1 MRCYLGLGA
10 NIGNP
15 AGQLAAAVSALA
27 AADGVA
33 LRRVSSVYLTAPV
46 GYADQPDFRN
56 MVVAVDTAL
65 SPERLLE
72 VTSGI
77 ESAMGR
83 VRTIADGPRTID
95 IDILLCEGVTVQSAR
110 LQVPHPRMT
119 QRQFVLVPLAEIA
132 PDLPVAEGMSA
143 GQLVRPGTDGVRCRG
158 RLAELVR
165 AEEEQVEAAGTE
177 GS

>member
-10 NIGNP
+10 NIGGP
-15 AGQLAAAVSALA
+15 VGRLAAAVSALA
-27 AADGVA
+27 AADGVT
-33 LRRVSSVYLTAPV
+33 LLRVSSVYLTAPV
-46 GYADQPDFRN
+46 GYVNQPDFYN
-56 MVVAVDTAL
+56 MVMEVDTTL

-77 ESAMGR
+77 ETGLGR

-95 IDILLCEGVTVQSAR
+95 IDILICEGVAVNTAR
-110 LQVPHPRMT
+110 LQVPHPRIA

-132 PDLPVAEGMSA
+132 PGLPVADGMSA
-143 GQLVRPGTDGVRCRG
+143 GELAMPGTEGVRCHG

-165 AEEEQVEAAGTE
+165 AGDECVET
-177 GS
+177 

>member
-10 NIGNP
+10 NIGGP
-15 AGQLAAAVSALA
+15 VGRLAAAVSALA

-46 GYADQPDFRN
+46 GYADQPDFHN
-56 MVVAVDTAL
+56 MVVAIDTAL
-65 SPERLLE
+65 GPERLLE
-72 VTSGI
+72 VTAGI
-77 ESAMGR
+77 ENGLGR

-95 IDILLCEGVTVQSAR
+95 IDILICEGVTVNSTR
-110 LQVPHPRMT
+110 LQVPHPRIA

-132 PDLPVAEGMSA
+132 PGLPVADGMSA
-143 GQLVRPGTDGVRCRG
+143 GQLAMPGTEGVRCRG

-165 AEEEQVEAAGTE
+165 AGQERVAAARTE

>member
-15 AGQLAAAVSALA
+15 AGQLAGAVSALS

-46 GYADQPDFRN
+46 GYVDQPDFHN
-56 MVVAVDTAL
+56 MVVAIDTAL
-65 SPERLLE
+65 SPERLIE

-77 ESAMGR
+77 EMNLGR

-95 IDILLCEGVTVQSAR
+95 IDILICEGVTVDSAR
-110 LQVPHPRMT
+110 LQVPHARIA

-132 PDLPVAEGMSA
+132 PDLQVADGMSA
-143 GQLVRPGTDGVRCRG
+143 RQLARPGSEGVKCRG
-158 RLAELVR
+158 RLAELAR
-165 AEEEQVEAAGTE
+165 AGAERGKAARTE

>member
-1 MRCYLGLGA
+1 MRCYLGMGA
-10 NIGNP
+10 NIGDP
-15 AGQLAAAVSALA
+15 ARQIAAAVSTLA
-27 AADGVA
+27 AVDGVT
-33 LRRVSSVYLTAPV
+33 LLRVSSVYLTAPV
-46 GYADQPDFRN
+46 GYVDQPDFHN

-77 ESAMGR
+77 ENSLGR

-95 IDILLCEGVTVQSAR
+95 IDILLCEGVTIQSAR
-110 LQVPHPRMT
+110 LQIPHPRMA

-132 PDLPVAEGMSA
+132 PDLPVVEGMNA
-143 GQLVRPGTDGVRCRG
+143 GQLARPGTDGVRCRG

-165 AEEEQVEAAGTE
+165 AEKEQVAAAGTE

>member
-27 AADGVA
+27 AAGGVT
-33 LRRVSSVYLTAPV
+33 LRRVSSVYVTAPV
-46 GYADQPDFRN
+46 GYVNQPDFHN
-56 MVVAVDTAL
+56 MVMEIDTTL

-77 ESAMGR
+77 ETDLGR

-95 IDILLCEGVTVQSAR
+95 IDILLCEGVAVRSAR
-110 LQVPHPRMT
+110 LEVPHPRMA

-132 PDLPVAEGMSA
+132 PDLQVVDGGSA
-143 GQLVRPGTDGVRCRG
+143 GQLAKPGTEGVRCRG
-158 RLAELVR
+158 RLAELVGAGQER
-165 AEEEQVEAAGTE
+165 VAAARTE
-177 GS
+177 GH

>member
-15 AGQLAAAVSALA
+15 AGQLAAAVSALS

-46 GYADQPDFRN
+46 GYVDQPDFHN
-56 MVVAVDTAL
+56 MVVAIDTEL

-77 ESAMGR
+77 EKSLGR

-95 IDILLCEGVTVQSAR
+95 IDILICEGVTVDSAR
-110 LQVPHPRMT
+110 LQVPHTRIA

-132 PDLPVAEGMSA
+132 PDLQVADGMSA
-143 GQLVRPGTDGVRCRG
+143 RQLARPGSDSVKYRG
-158 RLAELVR
+158 RLADLAR
-165 AEEEQVEAAGTE
+165 AGAE
-177 GS
+177 

>member
-10 NIGNP
+10 NIGKP
-15 AGQLAAAVSALA
+15 AGQLAAAVSVLA
-27 AADGVA
+27 AADGMT
-33 LRRVSSVYLTAPV
+33 LRRGSSVYLTAPV
-46 GYADQPDFRN
+46 GYMDQPDFHN
-56 MVVAVDTAL
+56 MVVEIETTL

-77 ESAMGR
+77 EAGLGR
-83 VRTIADGPRTID
+83 VRSFADGPRTID
-95 IDILLCEGVTVQSAR
+95 IDILLCEGVTVQNAR
-110 LQVPHPRMT
+110 LQVPHPRMA

-132 PDLPVAEGMSA
+132 PDLPVAGGTSA
-143 GQLVRPGTDGVRCRG
+143 GQLAKPGTESVRCRG

-165 AEEEQVEAAGTE
+165 AGDERVAAARTE